1 MRWRV
6 EVLNEVVAAEL
17 DAWPAEV
24 RAALVKI
31 VERIEA
37 LGLERLHEPHVK
49 HLEGKLWEMRP
60 SVNGIEG
67 RALYVTVKG
76 RRVVIVSTFIKK
88 RQKTPRREIDLALE
102 RAKGVIRSDY
112 RIQHAPG
119 PLDGGA
125 RVPRIL

>member
-37 LGLERLHEPHVK
+37 LGLERLHQPHVK

-60 SVNGIEG
+60 SASGIEG

-102 RAKGVIRSDY
+102 RAKGVI
-112 RIQHAPG
+112 
-119 PLDGGA
+119 
-125 RVPRIL
+125 